1 MGSISTGP
9 ALASAKSYLR
19 MNPVRMR
26 SICMIARLDP
36 MHFLGPPPKGI

>member
-19 MNPVRMR
+19 MNP
-26 SICMIARLDP
+26 SLDEAEVP
-36 MHFLGPPPKGI
+36 GPQPASWPDQSGQGGP